1 VPVDRV
7 PVNVNAGIVTV
18 PVNVG
23 EAKSALVAIAV
34 DIAVNSVSNSLPRIT
49 LPLSPEGKL
58 SLAVNVSF

>member
-23 EAKSALVAIAV
+23 EAVSALVATAV
-34 DIAVNSVSNSLPRIT
+34 DIALNSVSNSLPRIT
-49 LPLSPEGKL
+49 LPLSPEGP
-58 SLAVNVSF
+58 